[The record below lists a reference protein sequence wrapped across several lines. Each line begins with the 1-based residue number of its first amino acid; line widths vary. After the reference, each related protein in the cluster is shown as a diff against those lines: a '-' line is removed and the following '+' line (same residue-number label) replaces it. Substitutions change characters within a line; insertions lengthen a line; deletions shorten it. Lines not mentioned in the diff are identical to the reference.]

1 MSEIEYN
8 VVSGAE
14 VKADVYGGDSG
25 NEHVPYIESWCEGDM
40 DTETNKDI
48 SFDSKRWPVGTKLT
62 VQVPMCPNPDCYVD
76 AESQDEEGKCSEC
89 GFDWKNWAE
98 EQYS

>member
-14 VKADVYGGDSG
+14 IKADVYAGENCDQH
-25 NEHVPYIESWCEGDM
+25 EPYIEAWCEGDM
-40 DTETNKDI
+40 GSEEMDEIT
-48 SFDSKRWPVGTKLT
+48 FDSKRWPVGTKL
-62 VQVPMCPNPDCYVD
+62 QVHVPRCPNSDCDAD
-76 AESQDEEGKCSEC
+76 AELQDENGKCTEC